1 MKTIY
6 FLCTTAY
13 LLKARGEHT
22 MKKTAAKGW
31 VSGVRFAKSAQHY
44 VQLRCVFTTFLLQT
58 RIVFSCCTTV
68 VMRTDRT
75 CSLRTAGVRGR
86 SLTYGRVHQGGN
98 ILPFEDCWYLLK
110 FGHGYRRKAL
120 VQLEIS
126 TRHREVSGTCSPEC
140 YCSFVQRKNRRQ
152 SRTPAVSA
160 LPTIT
165 HRGRFAAEWV
175 VPLLTLARRRPLG
188 SHRSHDGPFRG
199 PVSACRQSSVPAAMD
214 LRSLFLRLANTSP

>member
-1 MKTIY
+1 MCLSADVPSSAVNAIY
-6 FLCTTAY
+6 VFYTAAY

-110 FGHGYRRKAL
+110 FGHGYRRKLLGCRVCSDGGAL
-120 VQLEIS
+120 CWHVLCVTKTRLPHRHWCPEGCTS
-126 TRHREVSGTCSPEC
+126 TPGTKLPCSWLH
-140 YCSFVQRKNRRQ
+140 
-152 SRTPAVSA
+152 A
-160 LPTIT
+160 
-165 HRGRFAAEWV
+165 
-175 VPLLTLARRRPLG
+175 
-188 SHRSHDGPFRG
+188 
-199 PVSACRQSSVPAAMD
+199 
-214 LRSLFLRLANTSP
+214 